1 MIDTNSPD
9 FYKDLPQEV
18 LEQLKEPTARGG
30 KKQRLLD
37 VMHQFD
43 NKAAELNEVIIAYWH
58 SYGQVIKRA
67 TAIKYIQDMMREG
80 VVVRISRGVYKINQ
94 QEGVQHA
101 RR

>member
-1 MIDTNSPD
+1 MIDTNSAD

-18 LEQLKEPTARGG
+18 LEQLKEPTAWGC

-43 NKAAELNEVIIAYWH
+43 NKAVELNEVIIAYWH
-58 SYGQVIKRA
+58 IYGQVIKRA

-80 VVVRISRGVYKINQ
+80 VVVRISQGVYKINQ

-101 RR
+101 R

>member
-18 LEQLKEPTARGG
+18 LEQLKEPTAWGG

>member
-18 LEQLKEPTARGG
+18 LEQLKESTARGG

-37 VMHQFD
+37 VMRQFD
-43 NKAAELNEVIIAYWH
+43 NKAVELNEVIIAYWH

-67 TAIKYIQDMMREG
+67 TAIKYIQDMIREG
-80 VVVRISRGVYKINQ
+80 VVVRISHGVYKINQ

-101 RR
+101 R

>member
-18 LEQLKEPTARGG
+18 LEQLKGSTARGG

-43 NKAAELNEVIIAYWH
+43 NKAVELNEVIIAYWH

-80 VVVRISRGVYKINQ
+80 VVVRISQGVYKINQ

-101 RR
+101 R

>member
-18 LEQLKEPTARGG
+18 LEQLKESAARGG
-30 KKQRLLD
+30 RKQRILD

-43 NKAAELNEVIIAYWH
+43 NKAVAVNEIIIAYWH
-58 SYGQVIKRA
+58 SYGQVIKRG
-67 TAIKYIQDMMREG
+67 TAIKYIQDMIREG
-80 VVVRISRGVYKINQ
+80 VVVRISHGVYKINQ

-101 RR
+101 R